1 MPSPV
6 HRLLIGPAGWSY
18 ADWKGIVYPE
28 PGGRNFDPAAFLARF
43 FDTIELNAPFYRT
56 PAPATA
62 ANWARRVRAVNPE
75 FLFTSKLL
83 QSFTHQRK
91 ATARDELAVR
101 AYLDV
106 LHQEQMLGA
115 LLLQFPWSFHN
126 TEENRRYLQQLAQR
140 FHDYPRVIE
149 VRHDS
154 WDRPEVDVWLRS
166 LQLGLCNVDQP
177 QLSHGRP
184 PSEKVTAPVAYVR
197 LHGRNS
203 RQWFGPRSHP
213 RADTL
218 PAGEIFRP
226 DDEGQRYN
234 YLYSEKEI
242 AEWEEHIRRITPQAE
257 VTFVITNNHFQGK
270 GIVNALELS
279 AGLLGRRPEIPD
291 TLLAHY
297 PRLKR
302 IISPA
307 EAAD

>member
-1 MPSPV
+1 MNAST

-28 PGGRNFDPAAFLARF
+28 RAGRGFDAPAFLARF

-56 PAPATA
+56 PSPAMA
-62 ANWARRVRAVNPE
+62 ASWARRVREVNPA

-91 ATARDELAVR
+91 TTARDEQAVR
-101 AYLDV
+101 SYLDV
-106 LHQEQMLGA
+106 LHEQNVLGA

-126 TEENRRYLQQLAQR
+126 TEENRRYLTELAGR
-140 FHDYPRVIE
+140 FRDYPLVVE

-154 WDRPEVDVWLRS
+154 WDNPEVDRWLRQ
-166 LQLGLCNVDQP
+166 LRLGLCNVDQP
-177 QLSHGRP
+177 MLSHGRP
-184 PSEKVTAPVAYVR
+184 PSERVTAPVAYVR
-197 LHGRNS
+197 LHGRNY
-203 RQWFGPRSHP
+203 RQWFGPQAHP

-226 DDEGQRYN
+226 EDEGQRYN
-234 YLYSEKEI
+234 YLYTEQELN
-242 AEWEEHIRRITPQAE
+242 EWEGHIRRITPQAA
-257 VTFVITNNHFQGK
+257 VTFVVTNNHFQGK
-270 GIVNALELS
+270 GIVNALEFS
-279 AGLLGRRPEIPD
+279 ADLLGRRPEVPE

-302 IISPA
+302 IVPPA